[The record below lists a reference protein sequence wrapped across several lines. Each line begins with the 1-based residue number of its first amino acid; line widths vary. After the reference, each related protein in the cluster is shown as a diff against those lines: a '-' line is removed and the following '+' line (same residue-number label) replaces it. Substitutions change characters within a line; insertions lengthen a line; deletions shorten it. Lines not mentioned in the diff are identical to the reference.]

1 MNVNAVF
8 CCRGGAEDMQWSL
21 HRSSSLPNS
30 TEVFWNL
37 ENGRPSAAYA
47 IEEREGEDEKDEE
60 EEKKEDRERDDDDN
74 DDEE

>member
-8 CCRGGAEDMQWSL
+8 CCRGCKEDMKWSP

-30 TEVFWNL
+30 IYVFRNP

-47 IEEREGEDEKDEE
+47 IEDREGEDEENEE
-60 EEKKEDRERDDDDN
+60 EQMKEERER
-74 DDEE
+74 EIG